1 MNRKRGP
8 AIFVKAR
15 EARVPWARG
24 QFGGGP
30 EEPVSPPDPTSS
42 PGKAELTM
50 PARFE
55 QRTTGSSNLLC
66 RRTEAPCPH
75 RLGGQTEAASTLEQS
90 LHRRWEAS
98 SEAAETTEAAAQG
111 ARTGAGLGRGPGGA
125 RSRSVSGRPV
135 FFRGFPRKDWPA
147 AQPVSGGPPRR
158 RSISGRGRS

>member
-55 QRTTGSSNLLC
+55 QGTTGSSNLLW
-66 RRTEAPCPH
+66 
-75 RLGGQTEAASTLEQS
+75 GGQRPPAHIGWVGRPRRRQPWNRAFTAAGKP
-90 LHRRWEAS
+90 S